1 MKKFFTLAICFFC
14 GILLSQAQISRGTT
28 YINPQI
34 SGFNISGT
42 DNNKSKKDK
51 FNFALDIKG
60 GNFIS
65 DNLAVIVG
73 LGMDL
78 ESQEKYRN
86 SKIDVSAGFRYYT
99 LTTLFI
105 GAETGYEHGWQREF
119 DSSKTHHNNYWY
131 ISAKLGY
138 AFFLKKNISLDPAL
152 YWKYSFTDRFNQYGL
167 KIGLSLYF

>member
-105 GAETGYEHGWQREF
+105 GRRRDMNTVGKGNLIRQKHITTIIG
-119 DSSKTHHNNYWY
+119 
-131 ISAKLGY
+131 ISVP
-138 AFFLKKNISLDPAL
+138 N
-152 YWKYSFTDRFNQYGL
+152 
-167 KIGLSLYF
+167 

>member
-1 MKKFFTLAICFFC
+1 MKKFYPGYIFFFAASF
-14 GILLSQAQISRGTT
+14 SQAQISRGTT

-78 ESQEKYRN
+78 ESQG
-86 SKIDVSAGFRYYT
+86 KIQ
-99 LTTLFI
+99 
-105 GAETGYEHGWQREF
+105 EQ
-119 DSSKTHHNNYWY
+119 
-131 ISAKLGY
+131 
-138 AFFLKKNISLDPAL
+138 
-152 YWKYSFTDRFNQYGL
+152 
-167 KIGLSLYF
+167 

>member
-105 GAETGYEHGWQREF
+105 GAETG
-119 DSSKTHHNNYWY
+119 
-131 ISAKLGY
+131 I
-138 AFFLKKNISLDPAL
+138 
-152 YWKYSFTDRFNQYGL
+152 
-167 KIGLSLYF
+167 